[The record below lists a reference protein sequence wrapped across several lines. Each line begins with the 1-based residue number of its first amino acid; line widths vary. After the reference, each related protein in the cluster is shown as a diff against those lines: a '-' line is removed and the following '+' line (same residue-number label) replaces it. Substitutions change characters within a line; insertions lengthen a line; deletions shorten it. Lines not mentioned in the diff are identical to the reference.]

1 MAGRLKARAAL
12 FLMAALIGTGS
23 VSDAAHAELLLPMPW
38 GGRGDVAVPVR
49 SMATLRFHS
58 VIRQQRD
65 FSCGAAALA
74 TLLRYHYAQ
83 PVSEADVFAG
93 MWATGDHD
101 RIRQVGFSLL
111 EMKRYLAARGMTAN
125 GYAVDLDK
133 IAKAGVPGIVL
144 LTISGYK
151 HFVVV
156 KGVSA
161 DRVLVGDP
169 ALGVRAVSR
178 DRFMREWNG
187 VYFVI
192 ARTDDGRRPLFNV
205 ASQWSA
211 SPAMTVQGLP
221 RTDDPWTQRAL
232 AMGPGEF

>member
-1 MAGRLKARAAL
+1 MAGCFKARAARL
-12 FLMAALIGTGS
+12 LMGALIAAGS
-23 VSDAAHAELLLPMPW
+23 VSGVAHAELLLPMPF
-38 GGRGDVAVPVR
+38 GGRCDVAVPVR
-49 SMATLRFHS
+49 SMAALRFHS

-111 EMKRYLAARGMTAN
+111 EMKRYLAARGLTAN

-133 IAKAGVPGIVL
+133 IAKAGVPGIAL

-169 ALGVRAVSR
+169 ALGLRAVSR
-178 DRFMREWNG
+178 DRFLHEWNG

-192 ARTDDGRRPLFNV
+192 ARADDVHRPLFNA

-211 SPAMTVQGLP
+211 APAMNAQGRP

>member
-1 MAGRLKARAAL
+1 MAARRTARAAL
-12 FLMAALIGTGS
+12 LLMAAAIAAGSAVGT
-23 VSDAAHAELLLPMPW
+23 ARAELLLPMPLA
-38 GGRGDVAVPVR
+38 GRGDVAVPVR
-49 SMATLRFHS
+49 SMAALRFHS

-83 PVSEADVFAG
+83 RVSEADVFVG

-111 EMKRYLAARGMTAN
+111 EMKRYLAAQGLAAN

-133 IAKAGVPGIVL
+133 IAKAGVPGIAL
-144 LTISGYK
+144 LTIAGYK

-169 ALGVRAVSR
+169 ALGLRAVSR
-178 DRFMREWNG
+178 DRFQREWNG

-192 ARTDDGRRPLFNV
+192 ARAQDERRPLFN
-205 ASQWSA
+205 AAGQWSA
-211 SPAMTVQGLP
+211 APAMNAQGLP